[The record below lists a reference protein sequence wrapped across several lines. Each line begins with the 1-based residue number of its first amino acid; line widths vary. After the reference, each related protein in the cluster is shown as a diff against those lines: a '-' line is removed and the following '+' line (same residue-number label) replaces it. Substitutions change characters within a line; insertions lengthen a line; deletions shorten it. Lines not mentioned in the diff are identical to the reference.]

1 MADFDLAISNTL
13 RNEGGYVNDPDD
25 PGGETN
31 FGICKR
37 YYPEVDIKNLTEA
50 QAEAIYLRDF
60 WKFDG
65 IVNQMLANK
74 VFDMY
79 VNIKHSAIKILQ
91 GLLDGLV
98 VDGEYGPNTEKAVNA
113 AKPFPLLV
121 RYQEALEQHYRDVV
135 AKNPKEEKFLDG
147 WLRRAAQ

>member
-1 MADFDLAISNTL
+1 
-13 RNEGGYVNDPDD
+13 
-25 PGGETN
+25 
-31 FGICKR
+31 
-37 YYPEVDIKNLTEA
+37 
-50 QAEAIYLRDF
+50 
-60 WKFDG
+60 
-65 IVNQMLANK
+65 
-74 VFDMY
+74 MY

-91 GLLDGLV
+91 GLLNGPV

>member
-1 MADFDLAISNTL
+1 MSDFYLAIPITL
-13 RNEGGYVNDPDD
+13 KNEGGYINDPND

-37 YYPEVDIKNLTEA
+37 DYPLVDIKNLTEA

-60 WKFDG
+60 WKFGG
-65 IVNQMLANK
+65 INNQMLANK

-79 VNIKHSAIKILQ
+79 VNTKHSAIKILQ
-91 GLLDGLV
+91 SLV
-98 VDGEYGPNTEKAVNA
+98 GAVADGEYGPDTEKKTNA
-113 AKPFPLLV
+113 ANPFLLLV
-121 RYQEALEQHYRDVV
+121 HYQEALEQHYRDIVT
-135 AKNPKEEKFLDG
+135 KNPKEAEFLDG

>member
-1 MADFDLAISNTL
+1 MADFYLAIPNTL
-13 RNEGGYVNDPDD
+13 RNEGGYVNDSDD

-37 YYPEVDIKNLTEA
+37 DYPEVDIKNLTEA

-79 VNIKHSAIKILQ
+79 VNIKHSAIRILQ
-91 GLLDGLV
+91 RLLSGLAI
-98 VDGEYGPNTEKAVNA
+98 DGEYGPDTEEEVNA

>member
-1 MADFDLAISNTL
+1 MADFYLAIPNTL
-13 RNEGGYVNDPDD
+13 RNEGGYVNDSDD

-37 YYPEVDIKNLTEA
+37 DYPEVDIKNLTEA

-79 VNIKHSAIKILQ
+79 VNIKHSAIRILQ
-91 GLLDGLV
+91 RLLSGLAI
-98 VDGEYGPNTEKAVNA
+98 DGEYGPDTEEEVNA
-113 AKPFPLLV
+113 AKSFPLLV
-121 RYQEALEQHYRDVV
+121 RYQEALEQHYRDIV
-135 AKNPKEEKFLDG
+135 AKNPKDAKFLDG
-147 WLRRAAQ
+147 WIARARQ